1 MEDFEK
7 GERIERV
14 KNTVAREIEKELE
27 KGVVKELLLQAISDA
42 SEEGKSEDP
51 LAYLGIQEAIY
62 ESRHSEHYKKYH
74 EFDKPFSELM
84 DMPKIQGSLGRL
96 EEAGISV
103 ASFFENKIKAG
114 VQKETG
120 PTAEQYINDN
130 KESLKQA
137 MRDGYLKKLDSK
149 FGDESNKEEVIKEI
163 ESDIEV
169 NKKYFEHRFSQNPDD
184 IVRVGQNLKDSM
196 WFGEVLGSLKEDIS
210 TVSPMQFSKGN
221 TEEGSLSSNDTYIP
235 TLNRDE
241 NDDRLPGDL
250 KASPMI
256 AARALVRIP
265 FLLSAYVIGRTFLKG
280 ALATASA
287 VENLSHDNQVIQNA
301 TRPENKPTT
310 SAQPILSDEGIGN
323 AVNSRAREYSLLSVR
338 KSNLSDSAIKSVQ
351 FTDSQKLAPTIIKS
365 RSNEANSSSRS
376 GIVAFKDEVIDPTW
390 MEESIYPTP
399 RTIPGYDI
407 AFASDIAKALC
418 DRNDVYDH
426 ASYIPA
432 PKGFHKDE
440 EELRFSVSEGCND
453 ADSSSEESSLPASR
467 KYHHNVLNLT
477 L

>member
-62 ESRHSEHYKKYH
+62 ESRHSEFYKKYY
-74 EFDKPFSELM
+74 EFVS
-84 DMPKIQGSLGRL
+84 MPEPQEWLNKS
-96 EEAGISV
+96 EEAGTSA
-103 ASFFENKIKAG
+103 ASFFENKTKEG
-114 VQKETG
+114 VQKE
-120 PTAEQYINDN
+120 
-130 KESLKQA
+130 KQ
-137 MRDGYLKKLDSK
+137 
-149 FGDESNKEEVIKEI
+149 DESGE
-163 ESDIEV
+163 
-169 NKKYFEHRFSQNPDD
+169 KKP
-184 IVRVGQNLKDSM
+184 
-196 WFGEVLGSLKEDIS
+196 
-210 TVSPMQFSKGN
+210 VSPMRHNKGN
-221 TEEGSLSSNDTYIP
+221 NENNSSSSSDSYIS
-235 TLNRDE
+235 TLDRDQ
-241 NDDRLPGDL
+241 NDDTLPGDL

-265 FLLSAYVIGRTFLKG
+265 FLLPAYVMGRTLLRG
-280 ALATASA
+280 ALVTASA

-323 AVNSRAREYSLLSVR
+323 AVNSRAREYALLSVR

-407 AFASDIAKALC
+407 AFASDVAKALC

-440 EELRFSVSEGCND
+440 EELRLSISEGCND
-453 ADSSSEESSLPASR
+453 ADSSSEESSLPATR
-467 KYHHNVLNLT
+467 TYHHNALNLT

>member
-1 MEDFEK
+1 MEKEIN
-7 GERIERV
+7 RERV
-14 KNTVAREIEKELE
+14 EYVKNIVAQEIEKELE

-114 VQKETG
+114 VQKE
-120 PTAEQYINDN
+120 
-130 KESLKQA
+130 KQ
-137 MRDGYLKKLDSK
+137 
-149 FGDESNKEEVIKEI
+149 DESGEKKPVPPMRHNKGNNENNSSSS
-163 ESDIEV
+163 SDS
-169 NKKYFEHRFSQNPDD
+169 Y
-184 IVRVGQNLKDSM
+184 
-196 WFGEVLGSLKEDIS
+196 IS
-210 TVSPMQFSKGN
+210 T
-221 TEEGSLSSNDTYIP
+221 LD
-235 TLNRDE
+235 RDQ
-241 NDDRLPGDL
+241 NDDRVPGKL
-250 KASPMI
+250 VASPI
-256 AARALVRIP
+256 TAAKALVRIP
-265 FLLSAYVIGRTFLKG
+265 FLLPAYVIGRTFLRG
-280 ALATASA
+280 TLATASA

-301 TRPENKPTT
+301 MRPENKPTT

-323 AVNSRAREYSLLSVR
+323 AANSDALLSQR

-365 RSNEANSSSRS
+365 RSNGANSSSRS

-426 ASYIPA
+426 TSYIPA

-440 EELRFSVSEGCND
+440 EELRLSISEGCND
-453 ADSSSEESSLPASR
+453 ADSSSEESSLPATR
-467 KYHHNVLNLT
+467 TYHHNELNLT